1 MLVVNGVDYT
11 SIFSRAFNHDHTV
24 ENIMGADES
33 VTGYAVARV
42 NQGEDVSLRT
52 HTAYKGKEGIFSN
65 GFGRSTFGGWILF

>member
-1 MLVVNGVDYT
+1 MLVINGVDYT
-11 SIFSRAFNHDHTV
+11 SIFRRAFNHDHTV

-52 HTAYKGKEGIFSN
+52 HSAYKGKEEIFSN